1 LPEGFAGDG
10 ELSDAVILTD
20 AAPTLAEAK
29 PVLEFDIDATDLP
42 RLMRSPA
49 LAAKRGGRARSV
61 AWRTVWHDT
70 ASGELAADGLAMAEQ
85 GGIWR
90 LERLQPNGGGD
101 WPPATPAP
109 VLAEAAAAE
118 LLRPGL
124 EGTLVAV
131 AAFAGRHRSFPLA
144 GEGSPARLEVLE
156 GALRGVAG
164 DRPACRLLFSGPPGE
179 MAALATELDRHVRL
193 NVPRAGL
200 AAGAFA
206 VAHEQD
212 APPRHLGTPQVP
224 PGLGLSD
231 AIALVIGHLTD
242 VILHWLPQVRSEALP
257 EPVHQSRVAV
267 RRLRSALAVFRR
279 AAPDGPFEALGAEL
293 KELATKL
300 GAARDWDV
308 FLGGTGVAV
317 GLAFEADKRVAGLL
331 AAAVRKRAAAYAT
344 LESYLRGDAWH
355 GLSLRLALLPTAR
368 PWQETQDAAVLERLG
383 APAADFAAMAL
394 RRQRKRVLAAGE
406 EFAALSPPALHEVRK
421 QAKKLRY
428 CSEFFAELYGGK
440 AVRRF
445 VEKLVDLQE
454 ALGAVNDGNVAS
466 VLMAEL
472 SGGAERAFAV
482 GVVRGYVA
490 AINARAASDA
500 KRAWRKF
507 ADASSFWQ

>member
-1 LPEGFAGDG
+1 MPEELAGDG
-10 ELSDAVILTD
+10 ELNDAVTPTD
-20 AAPTLAEAK
+20 AAPTLAQPK
-29 PVLEFDIDATDLP
+29 PVLEFDIDAADLP

-49 LAAKRGGRARSV
+49 LAAKRAGRARSV

-70 ASGELAADGLAMAEQ
+70 ASGDLAADGLAMSEH

-101 WPPATPAP
+101 WPPATPTP

-124 EGTLVAV
+124 DGALVPV
-131 AAFAGRHRSFPLA
+131 AAFAGRHRSFPLLD
-144 GEGSPARLEVLE
+144 EGPPARLDVLE

-164 DRPACRLLFSGPPGE
+164 DRPACRLMLSGPPGA
-179 MAALATELDRHVRL
+179 MAALATELDRHIRL

-212 APPRHLGTPQVP
+212 APPRHLGTPQIP
-224 PGLGLSD
+224 PELGLSD

-242 VILHWLPQVRSEALP
+242 VILHWLPLVRSEADP

-267 RRLRSALAVFRR
+267 RRLRSALAIFRR
-279 AAPDGPFEALGAEL
+279 ATPDAPFAALASDL

-308 FLGGTGVAV
+308 FLGGSGRAV
-317 GLAFEADKRVAGLL
+317 RLAFNDDKHIAALLTAAG
-331 AAAVRKRAAAYAT
+331 RKRAAAYAT
-344 LESYLRGDAWH
+344 LETYLRGNSWH
-355 GLSLRLALLPTAR
+355 ALSLRLALLPTSR
-368 PWQETQDAAVLERLG
+368 PWEETHDAAQLERL
-383 APAADFAAMAL
+383 AARAANFATAAL

-406 EFAALSPPALHEVRK
+406 DFYALAPPALHEVRK

-428 CSEFFAELYGGK
+428 SSEFFAPLFGGK

-445 VEKLVDLQE
+445 VERLVDLQE
-454 ALGAVNDGNVAS
+454 ALGALNDGSVAS
-466 VLMAEL
+466 ALMAEL
-472 SGGAERAFAV
+472 AGGAGRVFAV
-482 GVVRGYVA
+482 GVVCGYVA
-490 AINARAASDA
+490 AINAGASSDA
-500 KRAWRKF
+500 NRAWRKF
-507 ADASSFWQ
+507 AQASPFWD

>member
-1 LPEGFAGDG
+1 VPEGSAGDG
-10 ELSDAVILTD
+10 ELNDAVTLTE
-20 AAPTLAEAK
+20 ATPTPAQPK
-29 PVLEFDIDATDLP
+29 PVLEFDIDAADLP

-70 ASGELAADGLAMAEQ
+70 ASGDLAADGLAMSEQ
-85 GGIWR
+85 GGTWR
-90 LERLQPNGGGD
+90 LEKLQPNGGGE
-101 WPPATPAP
+101 WPPATPTP

-124 EGTLVAV
+124 NGALVPV
-131 AAFAGRHRSFPLA
+131 AAFAGRHRSFSLL
-144 GEGSPARLEVLE
+144 GEGPPARLDVLE

-164 DRPACRLLFSGPPGE
+164 DRPACRLLLSGPPGA
-179 MAALATELDRHVRL
+179 MAALATELDRHIRL

-212 APPRHLGTPQVP
+212 APPRHLGTPQIP
-224 PGLGLSD
+224 AGLGLSD

-242 VILHWLPQVRSEALP
+242 VILHWLPQVRSDAEP

-267 RRLRSALAVFRR
+267 RRLRSALAIFRR
-279 AAPDGPFEALGAEL
+279 ATPDGPFAALATEL

-308 FLGGTGVAV
+308 FLGGTGQAV
-317 GLAFEADKRVAGLL
+317 RLAFSDDKRVASLL
-331 AAAVRKRAAAYAT
+331 AAASRKRAAAYAT
-344 LESYLRGDAWH
+344 LETYLRGDSWH
-355 GLSLRLALLPTAR
+355 ALSLRLALLPTSR
-368 PWQETQDAAVLERLG
+368 PWQETPDAAQLERLA
-383 APAADFAAMAL
+383 APAADFAATAL
-394 RRQRKRVLAAGE
+394 RRQRKRVLAAGDD
-406 EFAALSPPALHEVRK
+406 FAALAPPARHEVRK

-428 CSEFFAELYGGK
+428 SSEFFAPLFGGK

-445 VEKLVDLQE
+445 VERLVDVQE
-454 ALGAVNDGNVAS
+454 ALGALNDGSVAS

-472 SGGAERAFAV
+472 AGGADRAFAV

-490 AINARAASDA
+490 ATNVRAASDA
-500 KRAWRKF
+500 RRAWRKF
-507 ADASSFWQ
+507 AEASPFWD

>member
-1 LPEGFAGDG
+1 MPEKFAGDG
-10 ELSDAVILTD
+10 ELNDAVTQTD
-20 AAPTLAEAK
+20 AAPILAEAK
-29 PVLEFDIDATDLP
+29 PVLEFDIEAADLP
-42 RLMRSPA
+42 RLMRIPA
-49 LAAKRGGRARSV
+49 LAARRGGRARST

-70 ASGELAADGLAMAEQ
+70 ASGELAADGLAMSEQ

-90 LERLQPNGGGD
+90 LEKLLPNGGGD

-109 VLAEAAAAE
+109 VLAKAEAAE
-118 LLRPGL
+118 QLRPGL
-124 EGTLVAV
+124 EGTLVPV
-131 AAFAGRHRSFPLA
+131 AAFAGRHRSFPLL
-144 GEGSPARLEVLE
+144 GEGAPARLEVLE

-164 DRPACRLLFSGPPGE
+164 DRPACRLLFSGPPGD

-206 VAHEQD
+206 VAHEQE
-212 APPRHLGTPQVP
+212 APPRHLGAPQVP

-242 VILHWLPQVRSEALP
+242 VILHWLPRARPDALP
-257 EPVHQSRVAV
+257 DPVHQSRVAV
-267 RRLRSALAVFRR
+267 RRLRSALAIFRR
-279 AAPDGPFEALGAEL
+279 TTPDGPFAALAAEL
-293 KELATKL
+293 KELATLL

-308 FLGGTGVAV
+308 FLGGTGADVQR
-317 GLAFEADKRVAGLL
+317 AFGGDKRVAALI
-331 AAAVRKRAAAYAT
+331 AAAARKRAAAYAT
-344 LESYLRGDAWH
+344 LDAYLRGDSWH

-368 PWQETQDAAVLERLG
+368 PWEATQDAAQTERLA
-383 APAADFAAMAL
+383 APAADFAVTAL

-406 EFAALSPPALHEVRK
+406 DFADLAPVALHEVRK

-428 CSEFFAELYGGK
+428 CSEFFLPLFGAK

-445 VEKLVDLQE
+445 VEKSADLQE
-454 ALGAVNDGNVAS
+454 ALGAVNDGSVAS

-472 SGGAERAFAV
+472 AGGTDRAFAV

-490 AINARAASDA
+490 AINVCASSDA
-500 KRAWRKF
+500 NRAWRKF
-507 ADASSFWQ
+507 AQASPFWD